1 MRQPINTK
9 KLVKKIE
16 KFANDISS
24 EKGPFILFGL
34 FQREKLIN
42 SWDLVICASWL
53 KSNDFNALKYSEKKL
68 KYYTEEDERLSIGR
82 LVTVSQDNPWI
93 SEVLDIP
100 KNKKGVTELKN
111 SELFGHNMR
120 QAFIIKSQ

>member
-1 MRQPINTK
+1 MRQAVNTK
-9 KLVKKIE
+9 KLIGKIE
-16 KFANDISS
+16 KFANDISL

-53 KSNDFNALKYSEKKL
+53 KSNDFKALKHIENKL
-68 KYYTEEDERLSIGR
+68 RYYIEDDERLSIGR
-82 LVTVSQDNPWI
+82 LVIISQDNPWI
-93 SEVLDIP
+93 SEVLEIP
-100 KNKKGVTELKN
+100 KKQKGVTELRN

>member
-9 KLVKKIE
+9 KLIEKIE

-53 KSNDFNALKYSEKKL
+53 KLHDFNVLKYIENKL
-68 KYYTEEDERLSIGR
+68 RYYIEEDERLSIGR
-82 LVTVSQDNPWI
+82 LVTISQDNPWI
-93 SEVLDIP
+93 SEVLAIP
-100 KNKKGVTELKN
+100 KNKKGITELRN